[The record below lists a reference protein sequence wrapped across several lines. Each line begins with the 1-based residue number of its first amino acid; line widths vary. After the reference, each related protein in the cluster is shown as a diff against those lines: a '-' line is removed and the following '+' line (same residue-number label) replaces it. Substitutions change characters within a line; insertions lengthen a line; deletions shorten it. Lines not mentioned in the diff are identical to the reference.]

1 MNILLICFL
10 LLLNLGISYWNA
22 YVCGKSWLEVKSV
35 GGWRFFIIWMAAL
48 QSALGFTW
56 CYLIIL
62 AAGAFHFHWISAL
75 SFSVSLQLGYLLIIP
90 GILFSGLMITIDSWA
105 QAFRQGG
112 ALNYG
117 VAAYNTYAQ
126 LHNTASA
133 ISSMGDAF
141 GEVFGFFSGSD
152 DENAAPVLVIAL
164 VLIALFSGV
173 LTTSAI
179 ITRVSGSERLL
190 SYEEMEARRLAGG
203 RRACR

>member
-1 MNILLICFL
+1 M
-10 LLLNLGISYWNA
+10 
-22 YVCGKSWLEVKSV
+22 
-35 GGWRFFIIWMAAL
+35 IWMAAL

-90 GILFSGLMITIDSWA
+90 GLLFSGLMIAIDSWA
-105 QAFRQGG
+105 QAYRQGG

-141 GEVFGFFSGSD
+141 GEVLGFFSGAASD
-152 DENAAPVLVIAL
+152 DDDAAPVLVLAL
-164 VLIALFSGV
+164 VLIALLSGV

-203 RRACR
+203 RSARR